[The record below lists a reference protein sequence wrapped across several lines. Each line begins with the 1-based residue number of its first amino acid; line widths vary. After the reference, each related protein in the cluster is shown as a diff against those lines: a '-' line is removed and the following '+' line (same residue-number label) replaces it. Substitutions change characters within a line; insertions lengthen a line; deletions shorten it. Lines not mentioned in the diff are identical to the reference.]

1 MTKNIFILAFLI
13 FSISGKSQSLKLEE
27 IMKGESFI
35 GNQPTNG
42 RWSLD
47 GKKVYFE
54 WNPKDELGSST
65 YFWQKGMPE
74 PLLSDPKE
82 TVFSK
87 LDFKRKANSDI
98 VYYIS
103 NGSLYSYSITSKITK
118 KLFQQSNPISSLEI
132 GNEEGILFFEQN
144 ANLFK
149 FNTKEGTV
157 IQITNFKNGIKKEI
171 IAEKKSFLKDQQKE
185 LFQFIRDSE
194 AKKEWNSAKN
204 KAVKSDFAKEYFYGK
219 DDFYNLKVN
228 PNGNFATFSL
238 VEPAETKRE
247 KMEVFITE
255 DGYNQT
261 PETKEKVSV
270 NNLVKTKFGIYSVAK
285 DSVYYVD
292 FSSLSHIKDFPKYYT
307 SYENL
312 KNKSKE
318 DKLIVAQSP
327 IYNQDGSFAIT
338 EIRSQD
344 NKDRWLVSLNLQKGT
359 FTEIEHQHDEAW
371 IGGPGIP
378 SYSFDSGTL
387 GFLSDNQ
394 TIYFQSEATGYSH
407 LYSYNL
413 KSKKKLQI
421 TRGNWEVRDVVLS
434 KDKKTFYLTT
444 NTTHPGN
451 RNYYKLPASGG
462 VLEPILIKDGAHEVI
477 VSPDEKSLLVRY
489 SFKNKPWEY
498 YIAENKNNTQL
509 QQITSSTTDNFK
521 QYQWREPEVITFKAQ
536 DGTPVN
542 ARIYIPKAEVS
553 NKAAIIFVHGAGY
566 LQNAHNYWSSYH
578 REYMFHNLL
587 TDLGYTVLD
596 IDYRGSDGYGR
607 DFRTGI
613 YRFMG
618 GKDLSDHIDGK
629 KILIDKYGIDAGR
642 VGIYGGSYGGFITLM
657 GMLTTPGEFKS
668 GAALRSVTDW
678 AHYNHGYTGNIL
690 NFPET
695 DPDAYKKSS
704 PIYFAE
710 NLKGNLVM
718 LHGMVDDNVEYK
730 DIVRLSQRFIELEK
744 KNWTLASFPVEA
756 HGFKETYSW
765 IDEYSRIL
773 NLFNTTLLKP

>member
-74 PLLSDPKE
+74 PLLADPKE

-157 IQITNFKNGIKKEI
+157 IQITNFKNGTKKET

-219 DDFYNLKVN
+219 DDFYNLKVS

-247 KMEVFITE
+247 KMEVFITA

-261 PETKEKVSV
+261 PETKEKVSI

-292 FSSLSHIKDFPKYYT
+292 FSSLSHIKEFPKYYT

-407 LYSYNL
+407 LYTYNL

-629 KILIDKYGIDAGR
+629 KLLIDNYGIDADR

-657 GMLTTPGEFKS
+657 GMLTSPGEFKS